1 MAKKVVDTQN
11 EGIKECITTRS
22 EALSRRHN
30 SLIQRE
36 QALMSSIYDNK
47 IDTTTQLYT
56 LVRGYYSDFYTPLN
70 VTAVTIPTSWTRF
83 PDSALIN
90 NYQVETIKLHKRVT
104 SIGRSAFEWCV
115 NLKYINIQE
124 SPVEIIDKW
133 AFNRCKSLERVE
145 LPPQLKRINCH
156 AFSECQSLIVIN
168 LSACPLLEEIEA
180 FAFERCKSL
189 ERVELPPQLK
199 RINCHAFSECQSLIV
214 INLSACPLLEEIEAF
229 AFHECTSL
237 FVVYFPNSFLRIGP
251 MAFSH
256 CFQLI
261 SAELP
266 PNVQVHD
273 LAFVECSTLQLS
285 QPQVDRESLA
295 DSQFVQRASEIVSLL
310 KRQYDTNSFHKI
322 CRAINITLEQ
332 LIPTIKNSNDINLA
346 LQQRDE
352 IGMTAQH
359 YLCLNPN
366 ATPEMFEILAN
377 ACSQAATIQA
387 EMVTNIEYDNGLC
400 VNETGPSLAVNEK
413 REMVT
418 PIKLFIKTKGISY
431 DDNDFD
437 EEGHITLD
445 TVFQKVSEWNDL
457 NSIMSIQSLNLVVP
471 NVRNYLY
478 PFMQAATCDEMNLE
492 TLYHL
497 SMYDPKLIYELSFE
511 AEPPRK
517 RRKKD
522 IYSMLIRMLPVF
534 LERKT

>member
-1 MAKKVVDTQN
+1 MTTPAAVTLTIIDTIAKTKNNNRANTFWQTCMVAGLSKLYAP
-11 EGIKECITTRS
+11 EERIIKHPKQAYKEISKKDELTTRS

-133 AFNRCKSLERVE
+133 AFN
-145 LPPQLKRINCH
+145 
-156 AFSECQSLIVIN
+156 
-168 LSACPLLEEIEA
+168 
-180 FAFERCKSL
+180 RCKSL

-457 NSIMSIQSLNLVVP
+457 NSIMSIQSLNLGVV
-471 NVRNYLY
+471 NERNYLY